1 MDPKITFKCK
11 PTYQFQSIEFEV
23 AASIDE
29 IPKVKE
35 LYKTVLDQ
43 LIEIAPEQD
52 KKSAAK
58 PTPAEPLATPGQKA
72 TMDKFGIQYGP
83 ETTKKQAQALIQAS
97 IDGIGE

>member
-43 LIEIAPEQD
+43 LIEIAPEQE
-52 KKSAAK
+52 KKTAK
-58 PTPAEPLATPGQKA
+58 TLPSEPLATENQKK
-72 TMDKFGIQYGP
+72 TMDKFGIGYGP
-83 ETTKKQAQALIQAS
+83 DITKKQAQALIQAS
-97 IDGIGE
+97 IDGIGD

>member
-29 IPKVKE
+29 IPNVID
-35 LYKTVLDQ
+35 LYKKVVDE
-43 LIEIAPEQD
+43 LIKIAPEQD
-52 KKSAAK
+52 KKVANNA
-58 PTPAEPLATPGQKA
+58 PAEPLATPGQKA
-72 TMDKFGIQYGP
+72 TMDKFGIGYGP
-83 ETTKKQAQALIQAS
+83 DTTKKQAQALIQAS